1 MRTFGNYGREIM
13 DDEQV
18 FDKSV
23 TGRPNE
29 VVSHVLRRISA
40 FTRSNKVRYFKIGI
54 TNHPRRRFNEE
65 YKKSY
70 DEMIV
75 LYKSKSIASVSQ
87 LEVELVRHNE
97 GLADNLIGG
106 GGGNYGDPPYYLYL
120 VIKHKTRK

>member
-1 MRTFGNYGREIM
+1 M

-18 FDKSV
+18 FDYSI
-23 TGRPNE
+23 TGRPHE
-29 VVSHVLRRISA
+29 VASPVIRKISA
-40 FTRSNKVRYFKIGI
+40 YTRSNKVRYFKIGI

-87 LEVELVRHNE
+87 LEVDLVRHNE
-97 GLADNLIGG
+97 ELADNIIAG

-120 VIKHKTRK
+120 VIKHKAKR